1 VAHAGNPAGGRM
13 SAMAQGLDRYDWA
26 RIEQALD
33 AEGWALLPALFT
45 PAQARELAQRLD
57 DPKGND
63 KAGDIHR
70 LPTPAG
76 QGERA
81 SLDAP
86 LPMALAGLQAAL
98 HARLE
103 SLART
108 WAQRLG
114 RDTHSLPPALPNPA
128 VIHRLREGDS
138 HPLEYDAD
146 DSAFPLRLVAL
157 LSAAGHDFTGGE
169 FVMTEQRP
177 RQQSRP
183 LVLPLA
189 LGDAA
194 LIAAAHRP
202 IRGSQGD
209 YRATLRHAISRVRS
223 GVRVGLELPLGPL

>member
-1 VAHAGNPAGGRM
+1 M

-138 HPLEYDAD
+138 HPLEYD
-146 DSAFPLRLVAL
+146 
-157 LSAAGHDFTGGE
+157 LS
-169 FVMTEQRP
+169 
-177 RQQSRP
+177 
-183 LVLPLA
+183 
-189 LGDAA
+189 
-194 LIAAAHRP
+194 LIH
-202 IRGSQGD
+202 I
-209 YRATLRHAISRVRS
+209 
-223 GVRVGLELPLGPL
+223 

>member
-1 VAHAGNPAGGRM
+1 M
-13 SAMAQGLDRYDWA
+13 SAVAQGLDRYDWA
-26 RIEQALD
+26 RIEQQLD

-57 DPKGND
+57 NHRGEGN
-63 KAGDIHR
+63 ANSVHR

-86 LPMALAGLQAAL
+86 MPTALAGLQAAL

-103 SLART
+103 ALAQT

-114 RDTHSLPPALPNPA
+114 RDTHSLPLALPNPA
-128 VIHRLREGDS
+128 VIHRLRAGDS

-146 DSAFPLRLVAL
+146 ESAFPLRLVAL
-157 LSAAGHDFTGGE
+157 LTAPGHDFTGGE

-202 IRGSQGD
+202 VRGAQGD

-223 GVRVGLELPLGPL
+223 GARVGLELPLGPL